1 MCVCK
6 LETLLLCEHLCGAD
20 LADEAGNHEIPQ
32 IRDLMARG
40 GRAGLRRGTAGAVK
54 APLSS
59 WCFLA
64 VGRGKAWLDLQADQL
79 AGLYSG
85 DCLFLLPD
93 PLENILHPSNR
104 TLPGLA
110 SGKLN
115 WVHCETSCA
124 AIAGQAFV
132 LDIQLQVCRSHCSLA
147 GTRARMAEKLT
158 CPLVTKVTGRKT
170 YASSATVGSG
180 WRTDIDRLPVLGI

>member
-79 AGLYSG
+79 AGLYPG

-93 PLENILHPSNR
+93 SLENILHPSNR

-115 WVHCETSCA
+115 
-124 AIAGQAFV
+124 
-132 LDIQLQVCRSHCSLA
+132 
-147 GTRARMAEKLT
+147 
-158 CPLVTKVTGRKT
+158 
-170 YASSATVGSG
+170 
-180 WRTDIDRLPVLGI
+180 